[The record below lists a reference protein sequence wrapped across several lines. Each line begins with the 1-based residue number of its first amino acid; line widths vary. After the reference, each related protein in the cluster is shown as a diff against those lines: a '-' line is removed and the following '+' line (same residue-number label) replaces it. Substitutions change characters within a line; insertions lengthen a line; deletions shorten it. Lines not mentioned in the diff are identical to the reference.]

1 MGLIAEFRLQSPDAP
16 LVDVARAVP
25 GCTITVEYEEQTVS
39 GPIVHVVRVECAS
52 FGAFEAALEAA
63 EYVEEVTLISDGGAA
78 RTYHVINRG
87 PFPKEMDELTL
98 NKTLIERM
106 RVTEDGWHLR
116 QRFANRDELAAYR
129 EGCRRMGSRFYLDR
143 LYETADADRTVPGI
157 SDKQREA
164 LLAAYEAG
172 YFAVPRRSSLEDV
185 AADLDIS
192 RSALAER
199 LHRGE
204 AHLLEHYVH
213 DDQY

>member
-1 MGLIAEFRLQSPDAP
+1 MDLIAEFRLQSPDAP
-16 LVDVARAVP
+16 LVDVARAAP
-25 GCTITVEYEEQTVS
+25 DCAITVEYEEQTVS
-39 GPIVHVVRVECAS
+39 GPIVHVIRVECAS
-52 FGAFEAALEAA
+52 FETFEAALEAA
-63 EYVEEVTLISDGGAA
+63 EYVEEVSLISDSGAT

-87 PFPKEMDELTL
+87 PFPEEMDELTL

-106 RVTEDGWHLR
+106 RVTEHGWHLR

-129 EGCRRMGSRFYLDR
+129 EGCRRMGSQFHLDR
-143 LYETADADRTVPGI
+143 LYETADANGTVPGI
-157 SDKQREA
+157 SEKQREA

-172 YFAVPRRSSLEDV
+172 YFSVPRQASLTDV
-185 AADLDIS
+185 ADNLEIS

-204 AHLLEHYVH
+204 AHLIDHYVH